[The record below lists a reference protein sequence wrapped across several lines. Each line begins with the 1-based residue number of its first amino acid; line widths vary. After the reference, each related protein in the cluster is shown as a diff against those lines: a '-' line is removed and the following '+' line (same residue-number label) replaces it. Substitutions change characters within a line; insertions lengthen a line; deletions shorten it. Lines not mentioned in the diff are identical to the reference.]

1 MGLLQQDDLF
11 MLQQDDLFMLQQDDL
26 FSARLHL
33 QIRK

>member
-26 FSARLHL
+26 FSARLQL